1 MKILGVGKNAAY
13 QLVAENKFKSVRI
26 GSSIRISKES
36 FDKWLNE
43 NPVSYTHLL
52 VMMYLVVVLMM
63 TKMALIKMVML
74 VDL

>member
-1 MKILGVGKNAAY
+1 MKPILYEKKTYTVQEIMKILGVGKNAAY

-43 NPVSYTHLL
+43 NLSY
-52 VMMYLVVVLMM
+52 
-63 TKMALIKMVML
+63 
-74 VDL
+74 